1 MASNQGFIDRQKI
14 EQFVTACRDFS
25 SEKEHATTFLNRLFQ
40 ACGYLDAIA
49 AGAEFEA
56 PIPNASPNGKTGYA
70 DLLWRQVDET
80 PEGQWS
86 RLGVLFEMKSRGE
99 DLHKHLPQAK
109 RYWANI
115 TPGRPRFIVLCNF
128 VELHIY
134 DFDQQVQ
141 DPIDIIPFEE
151 LPDRCGSLRFMVGDE
166 NPPFQNNQTE
176 ITEQVARRMGDLYG
190 SVYKRLSQKP
200 NFQEETLQR
209 FILQCVL
216 CMFAEDRKL
225 LPETLFT
232 RQVQRCLKEEETC
245 YDVLGVLFRLMNEPG
260 VVPVGRFQ
268 GVDYFNG
275 GLFSK
280 VETIELEKATELPL
294 LLVAAESKWE
304 KVRPSIFGNIFEGV
318 IEHSKTVNGNGSN
331 GSSKLEFERRKYGIH
346 FTAEVD
352 ILKIVYP
359 TITVYWEEKIAAT
372 TTLAEAI
379 ALQSDLANYK
389 VLDPACG
396 SGNFLYVAYIEL
408 KGIEVQLREAIANLG
423 GTARLEPLVTPM
435 QFFGIDQNQFAVELA
450 RVTLSIARR
459 IAIDK
464 YGLVSEPSLPLD
476 QLDRNIV
483 CADALFYPWPEV
495 DAIIGNPPFLGGKHT
510 RLALGDG
517 YMERV
522 FKRFDAVKD
531 SVDFCSYWFRLAHD
545 RLKEDGRAGLVATN
559 SIAQGKSRAAAL
571 DYIVANGGFIH
582 TAVSSQPWYVKT
594 DEEKRTDKAQRV
606 GSKANVHV
614 SLVNWCKRQPSRL
627 VLDEREVLR
636 ISPSLSD
643 KVDVSGAARLRAN
656 LNWCFQGVIPIGKG
670 FIVTEDLVNEW
681 IKADPKNAEVLKL
694 FSMGSNLAKN
704 VDGKPDRWIIDFN
717 NQSLEDAEKY
727 RLPFQYLKENV
738 KLERSKNRRKV
749 TKENWWKYGEKRPK
763 MRHEIES
770 LSSYLTVPRV
780 SKWAVFLP
788 VPKEWL
794 PGDKSVV
801 IGTQDFYVLGVL
813 LSSTHRSWIQAQ
825 KSTLKSDIAYTHKTC
840 FETFPFPQKPTIKQS
855 EKICAKAL
863 ELHEYRRQVMS
874 KKGYGITA
882 LYNQYFNEP
891 SSQLAK
897 LHQQLD
903 KLVLAAYRF
912 SPNDDPLEK
921 LLELNQHLADR
932 ETQNQPII
940 GPWAP
945 HNPPD
950 RVTFVN
956 P

>member
-1 MASNQGFIDRQKI
+1 
-14 EQFVTACRDFS
+14 
-25 SEKEHATTFLNRLFQ
+25 
-40 ACGYLDAIA
+40 
-49 AGAEFEA
+49 
-56 PIPNASPNGKTGYA
+56 
-70 DLLWRQVDET
+70 
-80 PEGQWS
+80 
-86 RLGVLFEMKSRGE
+86 
-99 DLHKHLPQAK
+99 
-109 RYWANI
+109 
-115 TPGRPRFIVLCNF
+115 
-128 VELHIY
+128 
-134 DFDQQVQ
+134 
-141 DPIDIIPFEE
+141 
-151 LPDRCGSLRFMVGDE
+151 
-166 NPPFQNNQTE
+166 
-176 ITEQVARRMGDLYG
+176 
-190 SVYKRLSQKP
+190 
-200 NFQEETLQR
+200 
-209 FILQCVL
+209 
-216 CMFAEDRKL
+216 
-225 LPETLFT
+225 
-232 RQVQRCLKEEETC
+232 
-245 YDVLGVLFRLMNEPG
+245 
-260 VVPVGRFQ
+260 
-268 GVDYFNG
+268 
-275 GLFSK
+275 
-280 VETIELEKATELPL
+280 
-294 LLVAAESKWE
+294 
-304 KVRPSIFGNIFEGV
+304 
-318 IEHSKTVNGNGSN
+318 
-331 GSSKLEFERRKYGIH
+331 
-346 FTAEVD
+346 
-352 ILKIVYP
+352 
-359 TITVYWEEKIAAT
+359 
-372 TTLAEAI
+372 
-379 ALQSDLANYK
+379 
-389 VLDPACG
+389 
-396 SGNFLYVAYIEL
+396 
-408 KGIEVQLREAIANLG
+408 
-423 GTARLEPLVTPM
+423 
-435 QFFGIDQNQFAVELA
+435 
-450 RVTLSIARR
+450 
-459 IAIDK
+459 
-464 YGLVSEPSLPLD
+464 
-476 QLDRNIV
+476 
-483 CADALFYPWPEV
+483 
-495 DAIIGNPPFLGGKHT
+495 
-510 RLALGDG
+510 
-517 YMERV
+517 
-522 FKRFDAVKD
+522 
-531 SVDFCSYWFRLAHD
+531 
-545 RLKEDGRAGLVATN
+545 
-559 SIAQGKSRAAAL
+559 
-571 DYIVANGGFIH
+571 
-582 TAVSSQPWYVKT
+582 
-594 DEEKRTDKAQRV
+594 
-606 GSKANVHV
+606 
-614 SLVNWCKRQPSRL
+614 

-863 ELHEYRRQVMS
+863 ELHEYRRQVMR

>member
-14 EQFVTACRDFS
+14 EQFVTVCRDFS

-80 PEGQWS
+80 PAGQWS

-109 RYWANI
+109 RYWSNI

-128 VELHIY
+128 AELHIY
-134 DFDQQVQ
+134 DFDRQVQ

-151 LPDRCGSLRFMVGDE
+151 LPDRYGSLRFMVGDE
-166 NPPFQNNQTE
+166 NPPFQNNQAE
-176 ITEQVARRMGDLYG
+176 ITEQVARRMGELYG
-190 SVYKRLSQKP
+190 SIYKRLSKKS
-200 NFQEETLQR
+200 NFQENTLQR

-216 CMFAEDRKL
+216 CMFAEDRAL
-225 LPETLFT
+225 LPDTLFQ
-232 RQVQRCLKEEETC
+232 RQVQRCLKKEETC
-245 YDVLGVLFRLMNEPG
+245 YDVLGTLFRLMNEPG
-260 VVPVGRFQ
+260 VVPVGRFK
-268 GVDYFNG
+268 GVEYFNG
-275 GLFSK
+275 GLFSQ
-280 VETIELEKATELPL
+280 VETIELEEPEWDL
-294 LLVAAESKWE
+294 LLLAAQSKWD
-304 KVRPSIFGNIFEGV
+304 KVRPSIFGNIFESV

-331 GSSKLEFERRKYGIH
+331 GSRKLESERRKHGIH

-359 TITVYWEEKIAAT
+359 TITVYWEEKIAAA
-372 TTLAEAI
+372 TTLTEAI
-379 ALQSDLANYK
+379 ALQSELSNYK
-389 VLDPACG
+389 VFDPACG

-408 KGIEVQLREAIANLG
+408 KGIEVQLREAIATLG
-423 GTARLEPLVTPM
+423 GTAQLEPLVSPM
-435 QFFGIDQNQFAVELA
+435 QFFGIDQSQFAVELA

-476 QLDRNIV
+476 QLDQNIV
-483 CADALFYPWPEV
+483 CGDALFYPWPEV
-495 DAIIGNPPFLGGKHT
+495 DAIIGNPPFLGGKHA
-510 RLALGDG
+510 RLALGDA

-522 FKRFDAVKD
+522 FKRFEDVKD

-594 DEEKRTDKAQRV
+594 DEEKRTDKAQRA

-643 KVDVSGAARLRAN
+643 KVDVSGAVRLRAN

-694 FSMGSNLAKN
+694 FSMGANLAKN

-717 NQSLEDAEKY
+717 NQSLEEAEEY
-727 RLPFQYLKENV
+727 HLPFQYLQENV

-794 PGDKSVV
+794 PGDKSIV

-855 EKICAKAL
+855 EKIREKAL
-863 ELHEYRRQVMS
+863 ELYEYRSQVMDQ
-874 KKGYGITA
+874 KGYGITA

-921 LLELNQHLADR
+921 LLELNQHLAHQ
-932 ETQNQPII
+932 EQQNQPII
-940 GPWAP
+940 GPWDP

-950 RVTFVN
+950 RVTSAN
-956 P
+956 I

>member
-1 MASNQGFIDRQKI
+1 MANNQGFIDRQKI
-14 EQFVTACRDFS
+14 EQFVKACRDFS
-25 SEKEHATTFLNRLFQ
+25 SEKEQAETFLNRLFQ
-40 ACGYLDAIA
+40 ACGYTDAMA
-49 AGAEFEA
+49 AGAEFQA
-56 PIPNASPNGKTGYA
+56 PIPNASPTGKTGYA
-70 DLLWRQVDET
+70 DLLWRKLEET

-99 DLHKHLPQAK
+99 DLHKHLPQVK
-109 RYWANI
+109 RYWSNI

-134 DFDQQVQ
+134 DFDRQVQ
-141 DPIDIIPFEE
+141 DPIDIIALEE
-151 LPDRCGSLRFMVGDE
+151 LPDRFGSLRFMVGDE
-166 NPPFQNNQTE
+166 NPPFRNNQAE
-176 ITEQVARRMGDLYG
+176 ITEQAARRMGELYG
-190 SVYKRLSQKP
+190 SVYKRLSKQA
-200 NFQEETLQR
+200 NFQEDILQR

-232 RQVQRCLKEEETC
+232 RQVQRCLEEKQTC
-245 YDVLGVLFRLMNEPG
+245 YDILGMLFRLMNEPG
-260 VVPVGRFQ
+260 VVPIGHFQ

-280 VETIELEKATELPL
+280 VETIELSPTELPL
-294 LLVAAESKWE
+294 LLTAAQDNWKD
-304 KVRPSIFGNIFEGV
+304 VRPSIFGNIFEGV
-318 IEHSKTVNGNGSN
+318 IEHSKIVNGNGSN
-331 GSSKLEFERRKYGIH
+331 GLSVLESERRKYGIH

-359 TITVYWEEKIAAT
+359 TITAYWEEKIAAA

-379 ALQSDLANYK
+379 ALQSELANYK

-423 GTARLEPLVTPM
+423 GTAQLEPLVSPM

-464 YGLVSEPSLPLD
+464 YGLASEPSLPLD
-476 QLDRNIV
+476 QLDHNIV
-483 CADALFYPWPEV
+483 CGDALFYPWPEV
-495 DAIIGNPPFLGGKHT
+495 DAIIGNPPFLGGKHV

-522 FKRFDAVKD
+522 FKRFDEVKD

-559 SIAQGKSRAAAL
+559 SIAQGKSRVAAL

-594 DEEKRTDKAQRV
+594 EDEKDKNKAQRV
-606 GSKANVHV
+606 GAKANVHV
-614 SLVNWCKRQPSRL
+614 SLVNWCKREPSRL
-627 VLDEREVLR
+627 VLDEREVSR
-636 ISPSLSD
+636 ISSSLSD

-670 FIVTEDLVNEW
+670 FIVTEDQVNEW
-681 IKADPKNAEVLKL
+681 IAADAKNADVLKL

-704 VDGKPDRWIIDFN
+704 IDGKPDRWIIDFN
-717 NQSLEDAEKY
+717 NQSLEGAEEY
-727 RLPFQYLKENV
+727 SLPFKYLQEHV

-749 TKENWWKYGEKRPK
+749 TKENWWKYGEKRPA
-763 MRHEIES
+763 MRNVIES

-780 SKWAVFLP
+780 SKWAVFLS
-788 VPKEWL
+788 VPEEWF

-801 IGTQDFYVLGVL
+801 LGTDDFYVLGIL
-813 LSSTHRSWIQAQ
+813 LSSTHRAWMQAQ

-840 FETFPFPQKPTIKQS
+840 FETFPFPQTPTVKQS
-855 EKICAKAL
+855 EKIRDKAL
-863 ELHEYRRQVMS
+863 ELHEYRSQVMN
-874 KKGYGITA
+874 KKRYGITG

-912 SPNDDPLEK
+912 SLSDDPLEK
-921 LLELNQHLADR
+921 LLELNQDLAAQ
-932 ETQNQPII
+932 EHQNQPII
-940 GPWAP
+940 GPWNP
-945 HNPPD
+945 HNPPVQ
-950 RVTFVN
+950 R
-956 P
+956 